1 MAWRASMPRDGELTG
16 SSLPL
21 IRGNGTT
28 TCLPIRAN
36 TRQNGRVNQEAFEL
50 FSAILALATLA
61 GGIITLAALV
71 FEKSMS
77 WAGAWLTQV
86 RASGLW
92 IICMITTG
100 AMVGSLY
107 FSEKVGFAP
116 CKLCWYQRIA
126 MFSIAIIS
134 FVAALRNDKNIARY
148 TIVLAP
154 LGLIVST
161 YHYLLE
167 WFPTLETNVCSLD
180 VPCTAVWFRELGF
193 VTLCFMAG
201 CAFITVIAV
210 SLAIIREQ
218 KIDSTSTHQEN

>member
-1 MAWRASMPRDGELTG
+1 MA
-16 SSLPL
+16 
-21 IRGNGTT
+21 
-28 TCLPIRAN
+28 CLPIRPE
-36 TRQNGRVNQEAFEL
+36 TRQNGRVNKEAAEL

-71 FEKSMS
+71 FEKKMT
-77 WAGAWLTQV
+77 WASAVLTQV

-107 FSEKVGFAP
+107 FSENVGFAP

-126 MFSIAIIS
+126 MYSIAIIS
-134 FVAALRNDKNIARY
+134 FVAALRNDKNIVRY

-154 LGLIVST
+154 LGLVVST

-210 SLAIIREQ
+210 SLAIMREE
-218 KIDSTSTHQEN
+218 KIDSTSILQEK

>member
-1 MAWRASMPRDGELTG
+1 M
-16 SSLPL
+16 
-21 IRGNGTT
+21 
-28 TCLPIRAN
+28 TCLRIRPR
-36 TRQNGRVNQEAFEL
+36 TRQNGRVNQEAFQL
-50 FSAILALATLA
+50 FTAILALAVLV
-61 GGIITLAALV
+61 GGLGTFAALV
-71 FEKSMS
+71 FETRMS
-77 WAGAWLTQV
+77 WASAWLTQV

-134 FVAALRNDKNIARY
+134 FAAALRNDKNIARY

-154 LGLIVST
+154 IGLLVST

-210 SLAIIREQ
+210 SLAIMREET
-218 KIDSTSTHQEN
+218 IDSTSTNQEN

>member
-1 MAWRASMPRDGELTG
+1 
-16 SSLPL
+16 
-21 IRGNGTT
+21 
-28 TCLPIRAN
+28 
-36 TRQNGRVNQEAFEL
+36 VNQEAFEL
-50 FSAILALATLA
+50 FSAILALATVA
-61 GGIITLAALV
+61 GGIVTLAALA
-71 FEKSMS
+71 FENRMTWTS
-77 WAGAWLTQV
+77 AWLTQV

-100 AMVGSLY
+100 AMLGSLY
-107 FSEKVGFAP
+107 FSEIVGFAP

-126 MFSIAIIS
+126 MYSIAIIS
-134 FVAALRNDKNIARY
+134 FVAALRNDKNIVRY

-154 LGLIVST
+154 LGLVVST

-210 SLAIIREQ
+210 SLAIIREE
-218 KIDSTSTHQEN
+218 KIDSTSTNQEN

>member
-1 MAWRASMPRDGELTG
+1 M
-16 SSLPL
+16 
-21 IRGNGTT
+21 
-28 TCLPIRAN
+28 CLRIGAH
-36 TRQNGRVNQEAFEL
+36 TRQNGEVNKEAVEL

-61 GGIITLAALV
+61 GGITTLLALV
-71 FEKSMS
+71 FENRMTWTS
-77 WAGAWLTQV
+77 AWLTQV

-126 MFSIAIIS
+126 MYSIAIIS

-154 LGLIVST
+154 IGLVVST

-210 SLAIIREQ
+210 SLAVMRELT
-218 KIDSTSTHQEN
+218 IDSTSTLQEN

>member
-1 MAWRASMPRDGELTG
+1 MM
-16 SSLPL
+16 
-21 IRGNGTT
+21 
-28 TCLPIRAN
+28 CLPIGLR
-36 TRQNGRVNQEAFEL
+36 TRQNGEVNQEAFQL
-50 FSAILALATLA
+50 FSAILALAVLV
-61 GGIITLAALV
+61 GGLGTVAALA
-71 FEKSMS
+71 FENRMP
-77 WAGAWLTQV
+77 WASAWLTQV

-154 LGLIVST
+154 IGLLVST

-210 SLAIIREQ
+210 SLAIMREE
-218 KIDSTSTHQEN
+218 KIDSNSTNQEN

>member
-1 MAWRASMPRDGELTG
+1 MPRDSELTG

-61 GGIITLAALV
+61 AGIITLAALV

>member
-1 MAWRASMPRDGELTG
+1 MM
-16 SSLPL
+16 
-21 IRGNGTT
+21 
-28 TCLPIRAN
+28 CLPNEAD
-36 TRQNGRVNQEAFEL
+36 TRQNGEVNKEAVQL
-50 FSAILALATLA
+50 FSAILALAVLV
-61 GGIITLAALV
+61 GGLGTFAALV
-71 FEKSMS
+71 FENRMTWTS
-77 WAGAWLTQV
+77 AWLTQV
-86 RASGLW
+86 RATGLW

-126 MFSIAIIS
+126 MYSIAIIS

-154 LGLIVST
+154 LGLVVST

-167 WFPTLETNVCSLD
+167 WYPTLETNVCSLD

-210 SLAIIREQ
+210 SLAIMREET
-218 KIDSTSTHQEN
+218 IDSTSIHQEN

>member
-1 MAWRASMPRDGELTG
+1 MK
-16 SSLPL
+16 
-21 IRGNGTT
+21 
-28 TCLPIRAN
+28 CLPIGPS
-36 TRQNGRVNQEAFEL
+36 TRQNGRVNKEAVEL

-61 GGIITLAALV
+61 GGIVTLAALA
-71 FEKSMS
+71 FESRMS
-77 WAGAWLTQV
+77 TASAWLNQV

-92 IICMITTG
+92 IICLITTG

-107 FSEKVGFAP
+107 FSEHVGFAP

-126 MFSIAIIS
+126 MYSISIIS
-134 FVAALRNDKNIARY
+134 FVAALRNDKNIVRY

-154 LGLIVST
+154 IGLVVST

-210 SLAIIREQ
+210 SLAIMREQ

>member
-1 MAWRASMPRDGELTG
+1 M
-16 SSLPL
+16 
-21 IRGNGTT
+21 
-28 TCLPIRAN
+28 TCPPIRAD
-36 TRQNGRVNQEAFEL
+36 TRQNGRVNKEAVEL
-50 FSAILALATLA
+50 FSAILALATVA
-61 GGIITLAALV
+61 GGIVTIAALV

-107 FSEKVGFAP
+107 FSESVGFAP

-126 MFSIAIIS
+126 MYSIAIIS
-134 FVAALRNDKNIARY
+134 FVAALRNDKNIVRY

-154 LGLIVST
+154 IGLIVST

-218 KIDSTSTHQEN
+218 KIDSTSITQEN

>member
-1 MAWRASMPRDGELTG
+1 
-16 SSLPL
+16 
-21 IRGNGTT
+21 
-28 TCLPIRAN
+28 
-36 TRQNGRVNQEAFEL
+36 VNKEAVQL

-61 GGIITLAALV
+61 GGIGTFAALV
-71 FEKSMS
+71 FENRMTWTS
-77 WAGAWLTQV
+77 AWLTQV

-92 IICMITTG
+92 IICMVTTG
-100 AMVGSLY
+100 SMLGSLY
-107 FSEKVGFAP
+107 FSEIVGFAP

-126 MFSIAIIS
+126 MYSIAIIS
-134 FVAALRNDKNIARY
+134 FVAALRNDKNIVRY

-154 LGLIVST
+154 IGLIVST

-167 WFPTLETNVCSLD
+167 WYPTLETNVCSLD

-210 SLAIIREQ
+210 SLAIMREET
-218 KIDSTSTHQEN
+218 IDSTSTLQEN

>member
-1 MAWRASMPRDGELTG
+1 MM
-16 SSLPL
+16 
-21 IRGNGTT
+21 
-28 TCLPIRAN
+28 CLPNGAH

-61 GGIITLAALV
+61 GGIVTLAALT
-71 FEKSMS
+71 FEKRMTWTS
-77 WAGAWLTQV
+77 AWLTQV

-92 IICMITTG
+92 IICMITSG

-134 FVAALRNDKNIARY
+134 FVAALRNDKNIARS

-210 SLAIIREQ
+210 SLAIMREQ
-218 KIDSTSTHQEN
+218 IIDSTSTNQEN

>member
-1 MAWRASMPRDGELTG
+1 MACL
-16 SSLPL
+16 L
-21 IRGNGTT
+21 IRPG
-28 TCLPIRAN
+28 
-36 TRQNGRVNQEAFEL
+36 TRQNGRVNKEAAEL

-61 GGIITLAALV
+61 GGIVTLAAVV
-71 FEKSMS
+71 FEKRTT
-77 WAGAWLTQV
+77 WANAVLTQV

-107 FSEKVGFAP
+107 FSENVGFAP

-126 MFSIAIIS
+126 MYSIAIIS

-167 WFPTLETNVCSLD
+167 WFPTLETSVCSLD

-210 SLAIIREQ
+210 SLAIMREPN
-218 KIDSTSTHQEN
+218 IDSTSTQQEK

>member
-1 MAWRASMPRDGELTG
+1 MPRDWELTDV
-16 SSLPL
+16 SLPL
-21 IRGNGTT
+21 FGGIGTM
-28 TCLPIRAN
+28 TCPPIRAY
-36 TRQNGRVNQEAFEL
+36 TRQNGWVNQEAFEL

-61 GGIITLAALV
+61 GGIITLVAVV

-77 WAGAWLTQV
+77 WADAWLTQV

-210 SLAIIREQ
+210 SFAIMREQ

>member
-1 MAWRASMPRDGELTG
+1 M
-16 SSLPL
+16 
-21 IRGNGTT
+21 
-28 TCLPIRAN
+28 CLPNGAH

-210 SLAIIREQ
+210 SLAIMREQ
-218 KIDSTSTHQEN
+218 KIDSTSTNQEN

>member
-1 MAWRASMPRDGELTG
+1 MVCL
-16 SSLPL
+16 L
-21 IRGNGTT
+21 IGPG
-28 TCLPIRAN
+28 
-36 TRQNGRVNQEAFEL
+36 TRQNGRVNKEAVEL

-61 GGIITLAALV
+61 GGIITVAALAC
-71 FEKSMS
+71 ESRMT
-77 WAGAWLTQV
+77 WASTWLTQV

-107 FSEKVGFAP
+107 FSENVGFAP

-126 MFSIAIIS
+126 MYSIAIIS

-154 LGLIVST
+154 LGLVVST

-167 WFPTLETNVCSLD
+167 WFPNLETNACSLE

-193 VTLCFMAG
+193 VTLSFMAG
-201 CAFITVIAV
+201 CAFVTVIAV
-210 SLAIIREQ
+210 SLAIMREE
-218 KIDSTSTHQEN
+218 KIDSTSILQEK

>member
-1 MAWRASMPRDGELTG
+1 MM
-16 SSLPL
+16 
-21 IRGNGTT
+21 
-28 TCLPIRAN
+28 CLPN
-36 TRQNGRVNQEAFEL
+36 GPETRQNGAVNQEAFQL
-50 FSAILALATLA
+50 FSAILALAVLVGGLGTLV
-61 GGIITLAALV
+61 ALV
-71 FEKSMS
+71 FENRMT
-77 WAGAWLTQV
+77 WASAWLTQV

-154 LGLIVST
+154 IGLLVST

-167 WFPTLETNVCSLD
+167 WFPTLEANACSLD
-180 VPCTAVWFRELGF
+180 VPCTAIWFRELGF

-210 SLAIIREQ
+210 SLAIMREE
-218 KIDSTSTHQEN
+218 KIDSTSTNQEN

>member
-1 MAWRASMPRDGELTG
+1 MPRDSELTT

-21 IRGNGTT
+21 IGDNNTMM
-28 TCLPIRAN
+28 CLPNEAD
-36 TRQNGRVNQEAFEL
+36 TRQNGRVNQEAFQL
-50 FSAILALATLA
+50 FSAILALAVLV
-61 GGIITLAALV
+61 GGLGTFAALV
-71 FEKSMS
+71 FENRMTWTS
-77 WAGAWLTQV
+77 AWLTQV
-86 RASGLW
+86 RATGLW

-116 CKLCWYQRIA
+116 CKLCWYQRIGI
-126 MFSIAIIS
+126 FSIAIIS
-134 FVAALRNDKNIARY
+134 FAAALRNDKNIARY

-154 LGLIVST
+154 IGLLVST

-210 SLAIIREQ
+210 SLAIMREE
-218 KIDSTSTHQEN
+218 KIDSTSTNQEN

>member
-1 MAWRASMPRDGELTG
+1 MV
-16 SSLPL
+16 
-21 IRGNGTT
+21 
-28 TCLPIRAN
+28 CLWIGLR
-36 TRQNGRVNQEAFEL
+36 TRQNGWVNQEAFQL
-50 FSAILALATLA
+50 FSAILALAVLV
-61 GGIITLAALV
+61 GGLGTFAALTL
-71 FEKSMS
+71 ENRMTWTS
-77 WAGAWLTQV
+77 AWLTQV

-134 FVAALRNDKNIARY
+134 FAAALRNDKNIARY

-210 SLAIIREQ
+210 SLAIMREQ
-218 KIDSTSTHQEN
+218 KIDSNSIPQEN

>member
-1 MAWRASMPRDGELTG
+1 MPRDGELTG

-21 IRGNGTT
+21 IRGNDTT

-61 GGIITLAALV
+61 AGIITLAALV

-77 WAGAWLTQV
+77 WAGGWLTQL

>member
-1 MAWRASMPRDGELTG
+1 M
-16 SSLPL
+16 
-21 IRGNGTT
+21 NK
-28 TCLPIRAN
+28 
-36 TRQNGRVNQEAFEL
+36 EAVEL
-50 FSAILALATLA
+50 FSAILALATVA

-107 FSEKVGFAP
+107 FSESVGFAP

-126 MFSIAIIS
+126 MYSIAIIS
-134 FVAALRNDKNIARY
+134 FVAALRNDKNIVRY

-210 SLAIIREQ
+210 SLAIMREQ
-218 KIDSTSTHQEN
+218 KIDSNSIPQEN

>member
-1 MAWRASMPRDGELTG
+1 MK
-16 SSLPL
+16 
-21 IRGNGTT
+21 
-28 TCLPIRAN
+28 CLPIGPS
-36 TRQNGRVNQEAFEL
+36 TRQNGRVNKEAAEL

-61 GGIITLAALV
+61 GGIVTLAALA
-71 FEKSMS
+71 FESRMS
-77 WAGAWLTQV
+77 AASAWLTQV

-92 IICMITTG
+92 IICLITTG

-107 FSEKVGFAP
+107 FSEHVGFAP

-126 MFSIAIIS
+126 MYSIAIIS
-134 FVAALRNDKNIARY
+134 FVAALRNDKNIVRY

-154 LGLIVST
+154 IGLVVST

-210 SLAIIREQ
+210 SLAIMREQ

>member
-1 MAWRASMPRDGELTG
+1 MNR
-16 SSLPL
+16 
-21 IRGNGTT
+21 
-28 TCLPIRAN
+28 
-36 TRQNGRVNQEAFEL
+36 EAVQL

-61 GGIITLAALV
+61 GGIVTLVALTL
-71 FEKSMS
+71 ESRTTWTS
-77 WAGAWLTQV
+77 AWLTQV

-116 CKLCWYQRIA
+116 CKLCWYQRIGI
-126 MFSIAIIS
+126 FSIAIIS

-154 LGLIVST
+154 VGLIVST

-167 WFPTLETNVCSLD
+167 WFPNMETNVCSLD

-210 SLAIIREQ
+210 SLAIMREQ
-218 KIDSTSTHQEN
+218 TIDSIETHQEK

>member
-1 MAWRASMPRDGELTG
+1 MACL
-16 SSLPL
+16 L
-21 IRGNGTT
+21 IRPG
-28 TCLPIRAN
+28 
-36 TRQNGRVNQEAFEL
+36 TRQNGWVNKEAAEL

-61 GGIITLAALV
+61 GGIVTLAAVV
-71 FEKSMS
+71 FEKQTT
-77 WAGAWLTQV
+77 WASAVLTQV

-107 FSEKVGFAP
+107 FSENVGFAP

-126 MFSIAIIS
+126 MYSIAIIS

-167 WFPTLETNVCSLD
+167 WFPTLETSVCSLD

-193 VTLCFMAG
+193 VTLCFKAG

-210 SLAIIREQ
+210 SLAIMREPN
-218 KIDSTSTHQEN
+218 IDSTSTQQEK

>member
-1 MAWRASMPRDGELTG
+1 MNR
-16 SSLPL
+16 
-21 IRGNGTT
+21 
-28 TCLPIRAN
+28 
-36 TRQNGRVNQEAFEL
+36 EAVQL
-50 FSAILALATLA
+50 FCAILALAVLV
-61 GGIITLAALV
+61 GGLGTFAALA
-71 FEKSMS
+71 FENRMT
-77 WAGAWLTQV
+77 WTGAWLTHV
-86 RASGLW
+86 RATGLW

-154 LGLIVST
+154 IGLLVST

-210 SLAIIREQ
+210 SLAIMREQ
-218 KIDSTSTHQEN
+218 TTDSTSILQEN

>member
-1 MAWRASMPRDGELTG
+1 M
-16 SSLPL
+16 
-21 IRGNGTT
+21 
-28 TCLPIRAN
+28 TCLWIGLR
-36 TRQNGRVNQEAFEL
+36 TRQNGRVNQEAFQL
-50 FSAILALATLA
+50 FSAILALAVLA
-61 GGIITLAALV
+61 GGLGTFVALI
-71 FEKSMS
+71 FENRMS
-77 WAGAWLTQV
+77 WASAWLTQV

-116 CKLCWYQRIA
+116 CKLCWYQRIGI
-126 MFSIAIIS
+126 FSIAIIS
-134 FVAALRNDKNIARY
+134 FVAAFRNDKNIARY

-210 SLAIIREQ
+210 SLAIMREET
-218 KIDSTSTHQEN
+218 IDSTSTNQEN

>member
-1 MAWRASMPRDGELTG
+1 
-16 SSLPL
+16 
-21 IRGNGTT
+21 
-28 TCLPIRAN
+28 
-36 TRQNGRVNQEAFEL
+36 VNKEAVEL

-61 GGIITLAALV
+61 GGIVTLAALAL
-71 FEKSMS
+71 ENRMTWTS
-77 WAGAWLTQV
+77 AWLTQV

-92 IICMITTG
+92 IICLITTG

-107 FSEKVGFAP
+107 FSESVGFAP

-126 MFSIAIIS
+126 IYSIAIIS

-154 LGLIVST
+154 IGLVVST

-201 CAFITVIAV
+201 CAFITVMAV
-210 SLAIIREQ
+210 SLAVMREQ

>member
-1 MAWRASMPRDGELTG
+1 MPRDGELTG

-21 IRGNGTT
+21 IRSNGTT

-61 GGIITLAALV
+61 AGIITLAALV

-86 RASGLW
+86 RASCLW

-126 MFSIAIIS
+126 MYSIAIIS
-134 FVAALRNDKNIARY
+134 FVAALRNDKNIVRY

-210 SLAIIREQ
+210 SFAIMREQ
-218 KIDSTSTHQEN
+218 KIDSNSIPQEN

>member
-1 MAWRASMPRDGELTG
+1 MPRAWELT
-16 SSLPL
+16 SPSLPL
-21 IRGNGTT
+21 FRGIDTMA
-28 TCLPIRAN
+28 CLLIMPG
-36 TRQNGRVNQEAFEL
+36 TRQNGWVNKEAAEL

-61 GGIITLAALV
+61 GGIVTLAAVV
-71 FEKSMS
+71 FEKQTT
-77 WAGAWLTQV
+77 WASAVLTQV

-107 FSEKVGFAP
+107 FSENVGFAP

-126 MFSIAIIS
+126 MYSIAIIS

-167 WFPTLETNVCSLD
+167 WFPTLETSVCSLD

-210 SLAIIREQ
+210 SLAIMREPN
-218 KIDSTSTHQEN
+218 IDSTSTQQEK

>member
-1 MAWRASMPRDGELTG
+1 MPRAWELT
-16 SSLPL
+16 SPSLPL
-21 IRGNGTT
+21 FRGIDTMACLLIRPG
-28 TCLPIRAN
+28 
-36 TRQNGRVNQEAFEL
+36 TRQNGWVNKEAAEL

-61 GGIITLAALV
+61 GGIVTLAAVV
-71 FEKSMS
+71 FEKQTT
-77 WAGAWLTQV
+77 WASAVLTQV

-107 FSEKVGFAP
+107 FSENVGFAP

-126 MFSIAIIS
+126 MYSIAIIS

-167 WFPTLETNVCSLD
+167 WFPTLETSVCSLD

-210 SLAIIREQ
+210 SLAIMREPN
-218 KIDSTSTHQEN
+218 IDSTSTQQEK

>member
-1 MAWRASMPRDGELTG
+1 MV
-16 SSLPL
+16 
-21 IRGNGTT
+21 
-28 TCLPIRAN
+28 CLWIGLR
-36 TRQNGRVNQEAFEL
+36 TRQNGRVNQEAFQL
-50 FSAILALATLA
+50 FSAILALAVLV
-61 GGIITLAALV
+61 GGLGTFAALV
-71 FEKSMS
+71 FENRMTWTS
-77 WAGAWLTQV
+77 AWLTQV
-86 RASGLW
+86 RVSGLW

-116 CKLCWYQRIA
+116 CKLCWYQRIGI
-126 MFSIAIIS
+126 FSIAIIS

-154 LGLIVST
+154 IGLVVST

-210 SLAIIREQ
+210 SLAIMREQ
-218 KIDSTSTHQEN
+218 TIDSTSTLQEN

>member
-1 MAWRASMPRDGELTG
+1 
-16 SSLPL
+16 
-21 IRGNGTT
+21 
-28 TCLPIRAN
+28 
-36 TRQNGRVNQEAFEL
+36 VNQEAFEL
-50 FSAILALATLA
+50 FSAILALATVA
-61 GGIITLAALV
+61 AGIITLAALV

-77 WAGAWLTQV
+77 WAGGWLTQV

-126 MFSIAIIS
+126 MYSIAIIS

>member
-1 MAWRASMPRDGELTG
+1 MNR
-16 SSLPL
+16 
-21 IRGNGTT
+21 
-28 TCLPIRAN
+28 
-36 TRQNGRVNQEAFEL
+36 EAVEL

-61 GGIITLAALV
+61 GGIVTLAALAL
-71 FEKSMS
+71 EERMTWTS
-77 WAGAWLTQV
+77 AWLTQV

-100 AMVGSLY
+100 AMLGSLY
-107 FSEKVGFAP
+107 FSEIVGFAP
-116 CKLCWYQRIA
+116 CKLCWYQRIGI
-126 MFSIAIIS
+126 FSIAIIS
-134 FVAALRNDKNIARY
+134 LAAALRNDKNIARY

-154 LGLIVST
+154 IGLVVST

-210 SLAIIREQ
+210 SLAIMREQ
-218 KIDSTSTHQEN
+218 KIDSTSTLQEN